1 MNPKEL
7 TLNLNFI
14 YAMAIRNWK
23 LTLGK
28 HYFYSDYQHYE
39 YPRMISHFFPTQERV
54 DSGICSGLGLSQIG
68 TEKPNSGPKQHWC
81 CLLHFLASLLVSRI
95 IQNTLPHWSEIQK
108 SYLKMIELVG
118 FVLLIVLSLD
128 RHFSSL
134 SYPGLV

>member
-1 MNPKEL
+1 MKPKEL
-7 TLNLNFI
+7 TLNLNII
-14 YAMAIRNWK
+14 YTMAIRNWK
-23 LTLGK
+23 FTLGK

-95 IQNTLPHWSEIQK
+95 IQNTLAHWSEMK

-118 FVLLIVLSLD
+118 FVLHIVL
-128 RHFSSL
+128 SL